1 MLQIDFS
8 VFPEIKTARLLL
20 RKVTA
25 KDALEVFKLRSDEQ
39 VMQYIDKERAATV
52 LDGEVFINRIILS
65 LKNNDG
71 ITWAISLKESPQTL
85 IGTIGYWRLIKE
97 HCRAEIGYMLNP
109 AYWKKGIMKEA
120 LEKVIEFGFNELKLH
135 SIEAQINPEN
145 STSAGI
151 LTSTGFVKEAH
162 FKEDYLFNGV
172 FKDTVVFCRLQK

>member
-1 MLQIDFS
+1 MLQPDFS
-8 VFPEIKTARLLL
+8 VFPEIQTARLVL

-25 KDALEVFKLRSDEQ
+25 KDAPEVFKLRSDEQ

-52 LDGEVFINRIILS
+52 LDGEVFITRIILS
-65 LKNNDG
+65 LNNNDG
-71 ITWAISLKESPQTL
+71 ITWAITLKENPQTL

-97 HCRAEIGYMLNP
+97 HYRAEIGYMLKP
-109 AYWKKGIMKEA
+109 DYWKKGIMKEA

-145 STSAGI
+145 SPSAGI
-151 LTSTGFVKEAH
+151 LISNGFVKEAH

-172 FKDTVVFCRLQK
+172 FKDTVVFSRLQK